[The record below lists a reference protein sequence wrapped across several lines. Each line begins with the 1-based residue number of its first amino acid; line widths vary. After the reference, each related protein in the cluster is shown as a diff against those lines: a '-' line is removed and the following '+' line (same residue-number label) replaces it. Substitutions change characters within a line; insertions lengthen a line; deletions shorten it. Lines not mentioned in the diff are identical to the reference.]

1 MVRSDGT
8 PLIVMVDV
16 LRTVVVFH
24 SVVLFVFVVVLVVVK
39 FDVFV
44 MVVTF

>member
-1 MVRSDGT
+1 
-8 PLIVMVDV
+8 MVDV